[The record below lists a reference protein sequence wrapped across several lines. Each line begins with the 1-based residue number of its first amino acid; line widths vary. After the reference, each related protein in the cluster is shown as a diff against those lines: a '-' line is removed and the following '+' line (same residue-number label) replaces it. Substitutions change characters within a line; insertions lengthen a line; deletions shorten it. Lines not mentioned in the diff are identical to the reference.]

1 MARVLMLMAM
11 SVSAL
16 AAGCKGHEFEPPDR
30 EGQVQQAETRFDL
43 ASFDSVGWA
52 SDSVRSLQ
60 GNVVWATY
68 CRNCHGSF
76 GRGATDYAVGRG
88 LEVPSL
94 VEPGWRFEGQ
104 RDSVLHRIFV
114 GHARGM
120 PTWGVAGITPREM
133 DAVSHYLLAVLR
145 PEAAADGSGNPNP

>member
-1 MARVLMLMAM
+1 MALVLMA
-11 SVSAL
+11 AL

-30 EGQVQQAETRFDL
+30 EAQVQVADARFDL
-43 ASFDSVGWA
+43 ASFDSVTWA
-52 SDSVRSLQ
+52 SDSVRALE
-60 GNVVWATY
+60 GNVVWASY
-68 CRNCHGSF
+68 CRNCHGSV

-94 VEPGWRFEGQ
+94 VEPSWHLAAH

-133 DAVSHYLLAVLR
+133 DAVTHYLLAVLR
-145 PEAAADGSGNPNP
+145 PEAGTDGSGDPVP